1 MERGEARC
9 VPAASRS
16 CNGAEPVQP
25 EDSHAFDGK
34 RGWMPADFFRSG
46 RTAHSRDGSFGK
58 TGETERIRCGQE
70 RRIPVFPGQGS
81 RRNAVPLV
89 RGAGGE
95 TSGAGQGRQTLVWVQ
110 GRSVL
115 LQVEGGKPRPIG
127 LLFTAARIGYYLP
140 KMSHKNP
147 GFARQEHLK
156 NQQNCKKEN
165 HGFRKNAENTVKRK
179 TESLQERNKKKQ
191 KGR

>member
-1 MERGEARC
+1 
-9 VPAASRS
+9 
-16 CNGAEPVQP
+16 
-25 EDSHAFDGK
+25 
-34 RGWMPADFFRSG
+34 
-46 RTAHSRDGSFGK
+46 
-58 TGETERIRCGQE
+58 
-70 RRIPVFPGQGS
+70 
-81 RRNAVPLV
+81 VPLV

-147 GFARQEHLK
+147 RVREAGAFEK
-156 NQQNCKKEN
+156 S
-165 HGFRKNAENTVKRK
+165 AEPQK
-179 TESLQERNKKKQ
+179 TKTMVSGKTQ
-191 KGR
+191 KTQ

>member
-58 TGETERIRCGQE
+58 TGGTERIRCGQE
-70 RRIPVFPGQGS
+70 RRISVFPGQGS

-95 TSGAGQGRQTLVWVQ
+95 TSGAGQGRQPLVWVQ

-115 LQVEGGKPRPIG
+115 LRVEGGKPRPIG

-156 NQQNCKKEN
+156 NQQNCKK
-165 HGFRKNAENTVKRK
+165 RKPWFQEKRRK
-179 TESLQERNKKKQ
+179 HSETNNLQKRNKKKQ
-191 KGR
+191 KGRW

>member
-58 TGETERIRCGQE
+58 TGGTERIRCGQE
-70 RRIPVFPGQGS
+70 RRISVFPGQGS

-115 LQVEGGKPRPIG
+115 LRVEGGKPRPIG
-127 LLFTAARIGYYLP
+127 LLFTAARIGCYLP

-147 GFARQEHLK
+147 RVREAGAFEKSAELQKREPRFQEKRRKHSETENRKLARTK
-156 NQQNCKKEN
+156 
-165 HGFRKNAENTVKRK
+165 
-179 TESLQERNKKKQ
+179 
-191 KGR
+191 